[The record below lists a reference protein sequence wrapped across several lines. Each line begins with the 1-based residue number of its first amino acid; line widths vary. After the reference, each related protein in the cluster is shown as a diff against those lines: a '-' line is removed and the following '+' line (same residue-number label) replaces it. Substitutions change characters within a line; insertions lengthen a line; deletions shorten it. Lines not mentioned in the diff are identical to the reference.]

1 MLLCRAER
9 NPLTPPGF
17 PLLAPLR
24 QSDQIGQVAVRTAFR
39 GPLLRLAARLG
50 RLALASAP
58 WLLAVVPIVVIT
70 VEAARYAVNVPLGD
84 EWMIAPLVVEA
95 AAGRID
101 PRAIWAQHNEHRLA
115 LPRLLIIA
123 LSRLTRW
130 DVRAEI
136 GANIVVATIELL
148 LLGLL
153 LRRSI
158 GAVVPELVP
167 WLVAAVSFL
176 IFSLVQSQ
184 NWTLGLQLLMFVCAT
199 GVLVSALAIDR
210 ALRGERWVALA
221 ALGVGLSAPSH
232 AAGLIVLLLIPIALL
247 VPTPGRPWRRCLRQ
261 SLPAVAIGVAFIALY
276 MVGWHPAYG
285 QPRSVSPFAAPAD
298 FARFILAAL
307 GAAIGA
313 SSATPAQIVAVCG
326 LATLSASTLY
336 LWMDSPRHRA
346 ALVAWLLIAAYAV
359 GAAGLTAVGRLGGGV
374 GFAFVSRYT
383 TFSLLLWCALVGV
396 VGMVCGAASNRKQLA
411 ERRLRLL
418 VTVVGI
424 GVTAISLAA
433 YTRTLAAGDGDMA
446 ARAEQ
451 ARIGAACLQR
461 LDWATNGCLISIF
474 WNPPLARSIATDLR
488 AARLGPYA
496 NPISE
501 PPLSAFT
508 IASDV
513 GSAGGIEFAVRPRHK
528 EENLLVSGYAID
540 PIERVPART
549 VVAAVGEEVVLRLEP
564 SKDSEA
570 AIQACGDSCRF
581 SGFLFELR
589 TASLGPGPHSFDLY
603 AELRDGRLAPLAEK
617 VPIPEAQRPAQ
628 PRGRRRASSVKVPRG
643 GLRALP

>member
-1 MLLCRAER
+1 VEIGETIHSRNLLLRSAER
-9 NPLTPPGF
+9 
-17 PLLAPLR
+17 
-24 QSDQIGQVAVRTAFR
+24 V
-39 GPLLRLAARLG
+39 G
-50 RLALASAP
+50 RLTLASAP
-58 WLLAVVPIVVIT
+58 WFLAIVPIVVIT

-84 EWMIAPLVVEA
+84 EWMMGPLVVEA

-136 GANIVVATIELL
+136 GANIFIAAIELFL
-148 LLGLL
+148 FTLL
-153 LRRSI
+153 LRLSI
-158 GAVVPELVP
+158 GSTVPELVP
-167 WLVAAVSFL
+167 WLVAAISFL

-184 NWTLGLQLLMFVCAT
+184 NWTLGLQLLMFVCST
-199 GVLVSALAIDR
+199 GVVVSALAIDR
-210 ALRGERWVALA
+210 ALRGERWGALA
-221 ALGVGLSAPSH
+221 ALGAGLSAPSH
-232 AAGLIVLLLIPIALL
+232 AAGLTVLLLIPIALL

-261 SLPAVAIGVAFIALY
+261 SVPAAAIGIAFIALY

-285 QPRSVSPFAAPAD
+285 QPRSISPLAAPVD

-313 SSATPAQIVAVCG
+313 SSVTPAHVVAVCG
-326 LATLSASTLY
+326 LVILSASSLY
-336 LWMDSPRHRA
+336 LWMDSPRNRA
-346 ALVAWLLIAAYAV
+346 AVVAWLLIVGFAV

-374 GFAFVSRYT
+374 GEAFVSRYT
-383 TFSLLLWCALVGV
+383 TFSLLLWCALTGV
-396 VGMVCGAASNRKQLA
+396 VGMVCCAAIDRKRLP
-411 ERRLRLL
+411 ERRRRLL
-418 VTVVGI
+418 VTGVGI
-424 GVTAISLAA
+424 GMTAISVAA
-433 YTRTLAAGDGDMA
+433 YTRTLSTGDGDMA

-461 LDWATNGCLISIF
+461 LDWATDGCLISIF
-474 WNPPLARSIATDLR
+474 WNPPLARSIAADLR

-496 NPISE
+496 NPIHE

-508 IASDV
+508 IAADV
-513 GSAGGIEFAVRPRHK
+513 GSAGGIDFTVRPHHK
-528 EENLLVSGYAID
+528 EDNLLVSGFAID
-540 PIERVPART
+540 PTERIPARA
-549 VVAAVGEEVVLRLEP
+549 VVAAINGDVVLRLEP
-564 SKDSEA
+564 SRDSEA

-603 AELRDGRLAPLAEK
+603 SELQDGRLAPLADK
-617 VPIPEAQRPAQ
+617 VPIPEALRPAQ
-628 PRGRRRASSVKVPRG
+628 QRRRRRANGIGAPRS

>member
-1 MLLCRAER
+1 MEIRETIHSRNLLLHFAE
-9 NPLTPPGF
+9 
-17 PLLAPLR
+17 
-24 QSDQIGQVAVRTAFR
+24 
-39 GPLLRLAARLG
+39 RLG

-58 WLLAVVPIVVIT
+58 WLLAIVPIVVIA

-84 EWMIAPLVVEA
+84 EWMLGPLVVEA
-95 AAGRID
+95 NAGRID

-136 GANIVVATIELL
+136 GANIVVTAIELL
-148 LLGLL
+148 LFTLL

-158 GAVVPELVP
+158 GSAVPELVP
-167 WLVAAVSFL
+167 WLVATISFL

-184 NWTLGLQLLMFVCAT
+184 NWTLGLQLLMFVCST
-199 GVLVSALAIDR
+199 GVVVSALAIDR

-221 ALGVGLSAPSH
+221 ALGAGLSAPSH
-232 AAGLIVLLLIPIALL
+232 AAGLTVLLLIPIALL
-247 VPTPGRPWRRCLRQ
+247 VPTPGRQWRRCLRQ
-261 SLPAVAIGVAFIALY
+261 SLPAAAIGGAFIALY
-276 MVGWHPAYG
+276 MVGWYPAYG
-285 QPRSVSPFAAPAD
+285 QPRSISPFAAPVD
-298 FARFILAAL
+298 FARFIFAAL
-307 GAAIGA
+307 GAAVGA
-313 SSATPAQIVAVCG
+313 SGGAAAQTVAACG
-326 LATLSASTLY
+326 LAALSTCTLY
-336 LWMDSPRHRA
+336 LWLRSSRTRP
-346 ALVAWLLIAAYAV
+346 ALVAWLVIAGFAV
-359 GAAGLTAVGRLGGGV
+359 GAAGLTAVGRLGGGA
-374 GFAFVSRYT
+374 GNAFVSRYT
-383 TFSLLLWCALVGV
+383 TFSLLLWCALAGI
-396 VGMVCGAASNRKQLA
+396 VGMVCGAAIDRKQLS
-411 ERRLRLL
+411 EGRRRLL
-418 VTVVGI
+418 VMGVGI
-424 GVTAISLAA
+424 GITAISVSA

-446 ARAEQ
+446 ARAQQ

-474 WNPPLARSIATDLR
+474 WNPPLARSIAADLR

-508 IASDV
+508 IAADV

-528 EENLLVSGYAID
+528 EDDLLVSGFAID
-540 PIERVPART
+540 PTERVPARA
-549 VVAAVGEEVVLRLEP
+549 VVAAVSGEVVLRLEP
-564 SKDSEA
+564 SRDSEA

-603 AELRDGRLAPLAEK
+603 AELQDGRLAPLAEK

-628 PRGRRRASSVKVPRG
+628 QRGRRRASGVRVPRR